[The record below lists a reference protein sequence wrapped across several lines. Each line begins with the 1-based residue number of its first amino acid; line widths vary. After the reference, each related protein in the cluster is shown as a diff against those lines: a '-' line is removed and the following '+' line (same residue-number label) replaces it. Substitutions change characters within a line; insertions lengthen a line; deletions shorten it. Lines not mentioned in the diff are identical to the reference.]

1 MIDVAPYQAFLD
13 RASVGLAATGC
24 ERLLAPGADPAPWAV
39 GWDQVL
45 LGHAP
50 GEETL
55 FAFTRW
61 SGQSTREMQERLDRL
76 VTGLSQSGALH
87 AAPLRLVSLVV
98 LPEGATER
106 EKGTLARLAPSLFVN
121 GLRPVTWIV
130 DLVSN
135 QVAAGRRTGNPTEL
149 AVIRAAASKSAETMD
164 AAQGEV
170 LRLQHSER
178 MNAFHGL
185 MRGRQPWVTYAL
197 VALNSA
203 IFLLTYLGGSAVSG
217 ETSAARLIAFGAL
230 VPQLVLDGQWWRL
243 FTAVF
248 LHASI
253 QHILFNMTSLLAV
266 GTLAERLYG
275 SAKFIGIYLGA
286 GLIGSVVSLAFA
298 GMSGTL
304 DVPGVGASGAIF
316 GVAGALVTVRF
327 QSSEIIPRVLRDRVS
342 NTMIPLIGISLI
354 FAYLTPYVDNAA
366 HVGGLL
372 GGMLLSFLFP
382 LTRSIVPANG

>member
-1 MIDVAPYQAFLD
+1 MIDVAPYQIFLA
-13 RASVGLAATGC
+13 RVSVGLAAAGC
-24 ERLLAPGADPAPWAV
+24 ERLLTPGAAPVPWAV

-45 LGHAP
+45 LSHAP

-61 SGQSTREMQERLDRL
+61 DGQCAGEMQERIDRL
-76 VTGLSQSGALH
+76 VTGLSQSGTLH
-87 AAPLRLVSLVV
+87 AAPLRLVSAVV
-98 LPEGATER
+98 LPSGASEG
-106 EKGTLARLAPSLFVN
+106 EKRNLLRLAPSLFVN
-121 GLRPVTWIV
+121 GLRPVTWVV
-130 DLVSN
+130 DLAGN
-135 QVAAGRRTGNPTEL
+135 QVASSRRSGNLPEL
-149 AVIRAAASKSAETMD
+149 DVIRAAVSGGVETID
-164 AAQGEV
+164 AAQGEA

-178 MNAFHGL
+178 MNAFQGL
-185 MRGRQPWVTYAL
+185 MRGRQPWVSYAL

-203 IFLLTYLGGSAVSG
+203 IFLLTYLGGATEGG
-217 ETSAARLIAFGAL
+217 ETSAARLNAFGAL

-243 FTAVF
+243 FTAIF

-266 GTLAERLYG
+266 GVLAERLYG
-275 SAKFIGIYLGA
+275 SMKFIGIYLGA
-286 GLIGSVVSLAFA
+286 GLIGSVTSLAFA
-298 GMSGTL
+298 GISGTL

-342 NTMIPLIGISLI
+342 NTMIPLIAISLI

-372 GGMLLSFLFP
+372 GGMLLSFIFP
-382 LTRSIVPANG
+382 LTRSVVPADA

>member
-1 MIDVAPYQAFLD
+1 MIDLAPYQAFLA
-13 RASVGLAATGC
+13 RVSVGLAAAGC
-24 ERLLAPGADPAPWAV
+24 ERLLAPGANPAPWAI
-39 GWDQVL
+39 GWDQVVL
-45 LGHAP
+45 SHAP

-55 FAFTRW
+55 VAFTRW
-61 SGQSTREMQERLDRL
+61 DGQSMREMQQRVDRL

-87 AAPLRLVSLVV
+87 AGPLRLVSVIV
-98 LPEGATER
+98 LPEGAPEEER
-106 EKGTLARLAPSLFVN
+106 RRLTRLAPSLFVN
-121 GLRPVTWIV
+121 GLRPVTWLV
-130 DLVSN
+130 DLAGN
-135 QVAAGRRTGNPTEL
+135 QVTSSRRSGNPAEL
-149 AVIRAAASKSAETMD
+149 DVVRAAVSPDADTMD
-164 AAQGEV
+164 AAQGEA
-170 LRLQHSER
+170 LRRQHSER
-178 MNAFHGL
+178 MHAFHGL

-203 IFLLTYLGGSAVSG
+203 IFLLTYLGGPSTGG
-217 ETSAARLIAFGAL
+217 ETSAPRLIAFGAL

-275 SAKFIGIYLGA
+275 SVKFIGIYLGA
-286 GLIGSVVSLAFA
+286 GLIGSIVSLAFA

-382 LTRSIVPANG
+382 LTRSLAPADG

>member
-1 MIDVAPYQAFLD
+1 MIELAPYHTFLE
-13 RASVGLAATGC
+13 RAASGLAASGH
-24 ERLLAPGADPAPWAV
+24 ERLLTPGAEPAPWAT

-55 FAFTRW
+55 YAFTRW
-61 SGQSTREMQERLDRL
+61 EGESLRDLQARIDRL
-76 VTGLSQSGALH
+76 VSGLSQSGALH
-87 AAPLRLVSLVV
+87 AAPLRLVSVIV
-98 LPEGATER
+98 LPAGAAPQ
-106 EKGTLARLAPSLFVN
+106 EKRALGRLAPSIFLS
-121 GLRPVTWIV
+121 GLRPVTWLV
-130 DLVSN
+130 DLSEREVSAGRHAGRSEGLEAIRDA
-135 QVAAGRRTGNPTEL
+135 AAGAVKVDFEHGERLRR
-149 AVIRAAASKSAETMD
+149 
-164 AAQGEV
+164 
-170 LRLQHSER
+170 QHTER
-178 MNAFHGL
+178 MHAFHGL
-185 MRGRQPWVTYAL
+185 MRARQPFVTYAL
-197 VALNSA
+197 VLLNSA
-203 IFLLTYLGGSAVSG
+203 IFLLTYLGGTTSGG

-230 VPQLVLDGQWWRL
+230 VPRLVLNGEWWRL
-243 FTAVF
+243 FTAIF

-275 SAKFIGIYLGA
+275 SAKFLGIYLGA
-286 GLIGSVVSLAFA
+286 GLIGSLASLAFA

-382 LTRSIVPANG
+382 LTRETQVHG